1 MNEVL
6 IELIARL
13 GQQIP
18 ELRMIDED
26 YGQLEPNPGDQYP
39 VTFPC
44 ALLSAVETEWSDA
57 GIPQVNVQKGTAEIT
72 VRLAVDCYDDTHV
85 GSGTTDKIAERARLN
100 RRVVQALQG
109 YRPKGSIGPM
119 SRIRSR
125 ASTTI
130 YNWKIYD
137 TTFRWPVKDQINEGK

>member
-44 ALLSAVETEWSDA
+44 ALLSAVETEWSNA

-72 VRLAVDCYDDTHV
+72 VRLAVDCYDDTHA

-100 RRVVQALQG
+100 RCVLQTLQG

-125 ASTTI
+125 ASMFMKSYI
-130 YNWKIYD
+130 LFHLVQHWG
-137 TTFRWPVKDQINEGK
+137 P

>member
-44 ALLSAVETEWSDA
+44 ALFSAV
-57 GIPQVNVQKGTAEIT
+57 
-72 VRLAVDCYDDTHV
+72 
-85 GSGTTDKIAERARLN
+85 
-100 RRVVQALQG
+100 
-109 YRPKGSIGPM
+109 
-119 SRIRSR
+119 
-125 ASTTI
+125 
-130 YNWKIYD
+130 
-137 TTFRWPVKDQINEGK
+137 